1 MLLSCELLSS
11 QHDGEQHVGGGK
23 KQPAPQWITKK
34 TEEDVSS
41 ARDAV
46 RSRSPA
52 SHIVHH
58 QASDSNKAQVLAR
71 VRI

>member
-1 MLLSCELLSS
+1 MCCFPVSCFQVSMTASS
-11 QHDGEQHVGGGK
+11 MWGG
-23 KQPAPQWITKK
+23 KQPAPQWIIKK

-41 ARDAV
+41 VRDAV